1 MTTKKTYKTLQET
14 LGRESQ
20 ATLGLLPGEPLSR
33 YTSFRI
39 GGPAD
44 LLAVPRDKKALT
56 AILKAARQEGLP
68 VTLIGGGTNMLVS
81 DKGIKGLVI
90 VLKALKSAPS
100 IIDTAKNTKTIRA
113 GAGERL
119 STVCQFAMDQGLA
132 GLEFAAGIP
141 GTLGGAIMMNAG
153 TAAWEISQVVAAV
166 DVIDIKTL
174 RCQTIKKQ
182 DLAFSY
188 RQLAP
193 KDILIVGASLT
204 LTPADPAGIKKRFDQ
219 TLKTKTITQPISLAS
234 AGCFF
239 KNPAPHVPA
248 GKLIEDAGLKG
259 VQINGAQI
267 STLHANF
274 IVNAGNAKC
283 EDIIALKNLVQK
295 TVFEKYQ
302 IKLETEVKVT
312 GE

>member
-1 MTTKKTYKTLQET
+1 MTLERKYKNLQNALEQ
-14 LGRESQ
+14 LPP
-20 ATLGLLPGEPLSR
+20 ATLRLMLREPLGK
-33 YTSFRI
+33 YTSFKI

-44 LLAVPRDKKALT
+44 LLALPQDKQTLVAVLE
-56 AILKAARQEGLP
+56 AARQEGIP
-68 VTLIGGGTNMLVS
+68 VTLMGGGTNTLIS
-81 DKGIKGLVI
+81 DKGIRGLVI
-90 VLKALKSAPS
+90 VLKELTSVPCILESAV
-100 IIDTAKNTKTIRA
+100 IRA
-113 GAGERL
+113 DAGERL

-153 TAAWEISQVVAAV
+153 TAAWEISQIVSCLT
-166 DVIDIKTL
+166 VIDTQTL
-174 RCQTIKKQ
+174 GCHTLEKD
-182 DLAFSY
+182 DLTFSY
-188 RQLAP
+188 RQLAA
-193 KDILIVGASLT
+193 DNILILEAQLT
-204 LTPADPAGIKKRFDQ
+204 LTPENPAEIKKRFDQ
-219 TLKTKTITQPISLAS
+219 TLKTKKSTQPISLAS

-239 KNPAPHVPA
+239 KNPAPETPA

-267 STLHANF
+267 SKHHANF
-274 IVNAGNAKC
+274 IVNTGKARC
-283 EDIIALKNLVQK
+283 EDILALKTLVQK

>member
-1 MTTKKTYKTLQET
+1 MTTDKKYKTL
-14 LGRESQ
+14 Q
-20 ATLGLLPGEPLSR
+20 ATLGLLSQEPLSK
-33 YTSFRI
+33 YTSFRV

-44 LLAVPRDKKALT
+44 LLAAPRDRQELI
-56 AILKAARQEGLP
+56 AILNAARQEGIP
-68 VTLIGGGTNMLVS
+68 VTILGGGTNTLVS

-90 VLKALKSAPS
+90 VLKELKSVPCVF
-100 IIDTAKNTKTIRA
+100 DTGSNTKDRKTIRA
-113 GAGERL
+113 DAGERL
-119 STVCQFAMDQGLA
+119 STLCQFAMDQGLS

-153 TAAWEISQVVAAV
+153 TASWEISQAVATLEI
-166 DVIDIKTL
+166 IDTKNLGFKIIK
-174 RCQTIKKQ
+174 RK

-188 RQLAP
+188 RQLAAV
-193 KDILIVGASLT
+193 DILIVGAHLS

-219 TLKTKTITQPISLAS
+219 TLKAKKNTQPISLAS

-239 KNPAPHVPA
+239 KNPSSHAPA

-259 VQINGAQI
+259 KKINGAKV
-267 STLHANF
+267 SKLHANF
-274 IVNAGNAKC
+274 IINTGNARC
-283 EDIIALKNLVQK
+283 DDIIALKNLVQK
-295 TVFEKYQ
+295 TVFEKYH